1 MDTITY
7 IDYSNDLSIIIDKLT
22 SIEEILLSIE
32 EILQHF
38 GGIFMFSLA
47 LAVTIAIVMVLYRVL
62 KIFI

>member
-7 IDYSNDLSIIIDKLT
+7 IDYSSDLSTIIDKLT

-32 EILQHF
+32 EILQYL
-38 GGIFMFSLA
+38 GNMFFLSLA
-47 LAVTIAIVMVLYRVL
+47 LAVTILIVMVLYRVL

>member
-22 SIEEILLSIE
+22 SIEEILQYL
-32 EILQHF
+32 
-38 GGIFMFSLA
+38 GNMFMLGLA
-47 LAVTIAIVMVLYRVL
+47 LAVTILIVMVLYRVL